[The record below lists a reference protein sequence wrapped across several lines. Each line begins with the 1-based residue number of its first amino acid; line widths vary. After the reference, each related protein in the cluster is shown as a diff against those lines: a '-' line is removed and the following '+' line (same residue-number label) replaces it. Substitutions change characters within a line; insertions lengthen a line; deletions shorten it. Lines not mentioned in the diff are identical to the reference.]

1 MGTIA
6 FPGGFLERQH
16 RRGLPHL
23 AWGTMPWATALMGL
37 AIVPATLISP
47 ATLIPTIRA
56 ILITT
61 GILIPMIRAILITTG
76 ILIPTIRAIL
86 ITMGILIPTI
96 RAILITMGI
105 LSTPIAPAMALAIPI
120 TTTNPGSK
128 LLGRGAIAPLPAT
141 PAPP

>member
-6 FPGGFLERQH
+6 FPRGFLEHQH

-47 ATLIPTIRA
+47 ATLIPMIIA

-61 GILIPMIRAILITTG
+61 GILIPTIRARLITMGILIPMIRAILITTG
-76 ILIPTIRAIL
+76 IL
-86 ITMGILIPTI
+86 
-96 RAILITMGI
+96 
-105 LSTPIAPAMALAIPI
+105 STPIAPAMALAIPS

-128 LLGRGAIAPLPAT
+128 LLGRGAIAPRLAP